1 MKVILSTREPG
12 RWYTSITSSVY
23 RFYRLH
29 LESTTI
35 ACLLK
40 ILDPRRGSGRS
51 RSPSSFLEQES
62 ILILG
67 AGIHPHSSYW
77 EQESILIVGTGV
89 HLHFSRR
96 GSSSFW

>member
-23 RFYRLH
+23 RFYRLQ
-29 LESTTI
+29 LESATI

-51 RSPSSFLEQES
+51 RSTSSL
-62 ILILG
+62 
-67 AGIHPHSSYW
+67 
-77 EQESILIVGTGV
+77 
-89 HLHFSRR
+89 
-96 GSSSFW
+96 